1 MKNRSILL
9 IAALGGLLFA
19 TQALAVPAT
28 SFVVPT
34 YFGAGTSNPGFQ
46 ITLPASAAGDTI
58 SCLIAA
64 DRILSLE
71 RGGNTTG
78 ASYYTMVTAL
88 GAAAAGDSVAVAI
101 DVGLNKVNYSPGWVN
116 VDTYATWRNTVG
128 GNTTYGTSV
137 AAPVKVAVVLSQG
150 SGSIPV
156 APFWRVRI
164 LTLSTI
170 AAGTPFRI
178 TLPRGNAPK

>member
-19 TQALAVPAT
+19 GEAMAAPT
-28 SFVVPT
+28 SFVTPT
-34 YFGAGTSNPGFQ
+34 YIGEGTSTPGFQ
-46 ITLPASAAGDTI
+46 ITLPASAVGDTI

-64 DRILSLE
+64 GRILSLE

-88 GAAAAGDSVAVAI
+88 GAQAAGDSVQVAI

-150 SGSIPV
+150 SGSIPP